1 MADPIVVTSKCAP
14 NIALIKYWGKSD
26 QSLILPLNGSVSI
39 TLDNNVISSRTTIM
53 LLSQTIIEGF
63 PVVREEYSTKK
74 IQIWFENSK
83 QEFDDDENQMPIQNE
98 TKELINKK
106 RYYIK

>member
-26 QSLILPLNGSVSI
+26 QSLILPLNGSLSI
-39 TLDNNVISSRTTIM
+39 TLDKNVISTRTTIM
-53 LLSQTIIEGF
+53 LLSQKDIDEF
-63 PVVREEYSTKK
+63 PFLPEAVSTKK

-83 QEFDDDENQMPIQNE
+83 QEFDEKDQWSTHSE
-98 TKELINKK
+98 TKELINTK
-106 RYYIK
+106 R